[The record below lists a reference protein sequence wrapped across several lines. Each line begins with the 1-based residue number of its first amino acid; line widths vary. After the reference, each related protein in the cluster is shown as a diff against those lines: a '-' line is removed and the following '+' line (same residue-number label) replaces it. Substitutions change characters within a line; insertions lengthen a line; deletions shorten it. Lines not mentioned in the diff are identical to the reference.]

1 MMQLPFYWARI
12 QNRQRGTV
20 ATDATHNPYPNWLRE
35 LLSFLCVINQ
45 MTWESYLKNSPC
57 MVMNKFSYLRKPS
70 VGFNLKNKTIT
81 TLYVVLGKS
90 VAFECD
96 EI

>member
-1 MMQLPFYWARI
+1 
-12 QNRQRGTV
+12 
-20 ATDATHNPYPNWLRE
+20 
-35 LLSFLCVINQ
+35 
-45 MTWESYLKNSPC
+45 

-70 VGFNLKNKTIT
+70 VGFHLKNKTVT